1 MEQKRTLWILI
12 AAGLFLCAVFGFA
25 YLMSGTNAKKNATA
39 ISLKND
45 PSAIW
50 LSPSNSAK
58 PAEKKEEPTYTN
70 GAVVKEDDKVNAPG
84 LREGLSSPE
93 EGVPTVT
100 ANDSAIAQT
109 DNLTVIAN
117 GPTNVYVPESKETLN
132 ANGSTT
138 TTFDFSS
145 YSNAYSSSNVKAA
158 NKAGEDAIKNKET
171 TKTTAKTLDESATK
185 KTASTSST
193 STKKTETKTAEKKS
207 ETKTATAIPD
217 RYWVQAASY
226 SSKNKAEE
234 ARSLLDENKIQ
245 CEVFTFDSN
254 GTLYYRVR
262 VGPYSTKDEATYWK
276 KQVDGIALFAEAGTY
291 IVNSSAPLAKK

>member
-12 AAGLFLCAVFGFA
+12 AAGVFLCAVFGFA
-25 YLMSGTNAKKNATA
+25 YGLNRARGSKNATA
-39 ISLKND
+39 ISLKGT
-45 PSAIW
+45 SSIW
-50 LSPSNSAK
+50 MSPSTSTK
-58 PAEKKEEPTYTN
+58 PAVKEPEPTYTQ
-70 GAVVKEDDKVNAPG
+70 GVVSKDEEVKAPE
-84 LREGLSSPE
+84 LREGLSAPQ

-100 ANDSAIAQT
+100 AGDNAIAQT

-117 GPTNVYVPESKETLN
+117 GPTNVYVPESKETVN
-132 ANGSTT
+132 SNGTTT

-145 YSNAYSSSNVKAA
+145 YTNAYSSGNVTAA
-158 NKAGEDAIKNKET
+158 NKAGEQALKNKET
-171 TKTTAKTLDESATK
+171 VPAKTLDESASK
-185 KTASTSST
+185 KTASTT
-193 STKKTETKTAEKKS
+193 TKKTDSKASSKTTEKKAATS
-207 ETKTATAIPD
+207 TAIPD

-276 KQVDGIALFAEAGTY
+276 KQVDEIALFAEAGTY

>member
-25 YLMSGTNAKKNATA
+25 YLMSGTNSKKNTTA

-45 PSAIW
+45 PSSIW
-50 LSPSNSAK
+50 LSPSDSVK

-70 GAVVKEDDKVNAPG
+70 TAVVKEDEQVKAPG
-84 LREGLSSPE
+84 LRDGLSSSE

-100 ANDSAIAQT
+100 ASDAIAQT

-117 GPTNVYVPESKETLN
+117 GPTNVYVPESTETVN

-171 TKTTAKTLDESATK
+171 AKTAKTLDESTTK
-185 KTASTSST
+185 KSATTTA
-193 STKKTETKTAEKKS
+193 KKTETKTAEKKA
-207 ETKTATAIPD
+207 ETKTTTAIPD

-234 ARSLLDENKIQ
+234 ARSILDENKIQ

>member
-12 AAGLFLCAVFGFA
+12 AAGLFLCAVFTFA
-25 YLMSGTNAKKNATA
+25 YLMSGRGNNKNVTAT
-39 ISLKND
+39 SLKD
-45 PSAIW
+45 TSSIW
-50 LSPSNSAK
+50 MSPSTSAK
-58 PAEKKEEPTYTN
+58 PAVKEPEPTYTQGVVTN
-70 GAVVKEDDKVNAPG
+70 DDEVKEPG
-84 LREGLSSPE
+84 IREGLSSPK
-93 EGVPTVT
+93 EGTPTVT
-100 ANDSAIAQT
+100 ANDNAIAQT

-117 GPTNVYVPESKETLN
+117 GPTNVYVPESTETIN

-145 YSNAYSSSNVKAA
+145 YTNAYSSNNVKAT
-158 NKAGEDAIKNKET
+158 NKAGENAIKNKET
-171 TKTTAKTLDESATK
+171 AKTAKTLDESTSK
-185 KTASTSST
+185 KSTPTTTA
-193 STKKTETKTAEKKS
+193 KKTETKVAEKKA
-207 ETKTATAIPD
+207 ETKTTTGIPD

-245 CEVFTFDSN
+245 CEVFTYDSN

-262 VGPYSTKDEATYWK
+262 VGPYSTKDEASYWK

>member
-25 YLMSGTNAKKNATA
+25 YFMSGARNDNNVTA
-39 ISLKND
+39 ASLKD
-45 PSAIW
+45 TSSIW
-50 LSPSNSAK
+50 LSPSTSAK
-58 PAEKKEEPTYTN
+58 PAEKKSEPTYTS
-70 GAVVKEDDKVNAPG
+70 GVAAKEDDKVNEPAP
-84 LREGLSSPE
+84 REGLSSPA

-100 ANDSAIAQT
+100 ANDSGIAQT

-117 GPTNVYVPESKETLN
+117 GPTNVYVPDSKDSSSSN
-132 ANGSTT
+132 T
-138 TTFDFSS
+138 TTFDFTS
-145 YSNAYSSSNVKAA
+145 YTNAYSSNNVTAT
-158 NKAGEDAIKNKET
+158 NKAGEQALK
-171 TKTTAKTLDESATK
+171 TKDSTAQTKPKTLDESTTK
-185 KTASTSST
+185 KATASTT
-193 STKKTETKTAEKKS
+193 TKKTETKTAEKKA
-207 ETKTATAIPD
+207 ETAKTAVPD

-262 VGPYSTKDEATYWK
+262 VGPYSTKDEAAYWK
-276 KQVDGIALFAEAGTY
+276 KQVDEIALFAEAGTY